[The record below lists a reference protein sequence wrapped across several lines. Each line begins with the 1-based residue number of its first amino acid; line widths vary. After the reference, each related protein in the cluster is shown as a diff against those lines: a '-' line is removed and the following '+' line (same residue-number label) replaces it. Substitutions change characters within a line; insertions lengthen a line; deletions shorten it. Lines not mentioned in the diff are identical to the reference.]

1 MKYFLDHDWQG
12 NMQTPKKKVG
22 EKAKINFLII
32 FATIYL
38 VFGLFTHSPWRP
50 LETNSFSIFANIFF
64 NGDILA
70 PHLAS
75 INSFDHG
82 HIYEILGAIF
92 AKIIFF
98 LEPHNAARLANILWL
113 ALTMIS
119 IGLTNRELRGIG
131 YGRQSNIIFL
141 SSVGLFFTLHTF
153 THEIAILTAASLCL
167 YSFSLSH
174 RRPFRA
180 SILLGIS
187 IIIGLLS
194 KGLMYLIPIIGITAT
209 LAILPNWNYRRTIIF
224 AGLGLLSSLIFIGVW
239 IFLLSLYHPNSLEKF
254 LFPMISFSTENIKYY
269 FVNLLW
275 FAWPALPLFMVTLFN
290 EFSTFLKY
298 KRTNLPLVFLAW
310 FFLLLI
316 CESQISQVKL
326 VILLPAIAIMA
337 SSSIDSL
344 QRGASGALNW
354 FGILI
359 FSAITLILWI
369 GWFALNFGIPY
380 KIHERMVYLSGNLT
394 PELNFFHIFLALFF
408 LIVWITSLWKNN
420 LTNRSSVTNW
430 ALGITLAWV
439 TTTLLW
445 FPMIENRKDYGR
457 IFKQINAINIPY
469 NQCMIANDLNNS
481 FVDLIFYCTQ
491 IDIRKNDKN
500 CKYIIS
506 HKDIRSISSDPEF
519 KSRILWQ
526 GKMPNDKKTFYI
538 MKN

>member
-1 MKYFLDHDWQG
+1 MKYFLNHDWQG

-32 FATIYL
+32 FASIYL
-38 VFGLFTHSPWRP
+38 IFGLFNHSPWRP
-50 LETNSFSIFANIFF
+50 LETNSFSIFSNIFF
-64 NGDILA
+64 NGHILA
-70 PHLAS
+70 PHLNS

-98 LEPHNAARLANILWL
+98 LEPHNAARISNLLWI

-119 IGLTNRELRGIG
+119 IGLTNRELRGFG

-153 THEIAILTAASLCL
+153 THEIAILSAASISL

-187 IIIGLLS
+187 LIIGLLS
-194 KGLMYLIPIIGITAT
+194 KGILYLIPIIGITMT
-209 LAILPNWNYRRTIIF
+209 LALLPNWNYKRIF
-224 AGLGLLSSLIFIGVW
+224 IFSILGLISSFIFVGIW
-239 IFLLSLYHPNSLEKF
+239 MFLLYAYHPISLEKF
-254 LFPMISFSTENIKYY
+254 LTPTINFKTENIKYY
-269 FVNLLW
+269 LINILW
-275 FAWPALPLFMVTLFN
+275 FAWPAVPLFIFTLIN
-290 EFSTFLKY
+290 ELSTFFKY
-298 KRTNLPLVFLAW
+298 KRTNLPLIFITW

-316 CESQISQVKL
+316 FEGQVSQVKL
-326 VILLPAIAIMA
+326 MILLPAIAIMA
-337 SSSIDSL
+337 STSIDSL

-359 FSAITLILWI
+359 FSAITLTLWI
-369 GWFALNFGIPY
+369 GWFALSFGVPY
-380 KIHERMVYLSGNLT
+380 KIHERMVYLSGNFSS
-394 PELNFFHIFLALFF
+394 ELNIFQIFLALIF
-408 LIVWITSLWKNN
+408 LVIWIISLWKNN

-439 TTTLLW
+439 TTSLLW
-445 FPMIENRKDYGR
+445 FPMIENRKDYGQ
-457 IFKQINAINIPY
+457 IFKDINTINISKDQCINAKEV
-469 NQCMIANDLNNS
+469 NDS
-481 FVDLIFYCTQ
+481 YIDLIFYYTQ
-491 IDIRKNDKN
+491 IDIRKNDTD
-500 CKYIIS
+500 CKYS
-506 HKDIRSISSDPEF
+506 LYHKDIRSMVKKPGFESQV
-519 KSRILWQ
+519 LWKN
-526 GKMPNDKKTFYI
+526 KMPNDKKTFFI

>member
-1 MKYFLDHDWQG
+1 
-12 NMQTPKKKVG
+12 
-22 EKAKINFLII
+22 
-32 FATIYL
+32 
-38 VFGLFTHSPWRP
+38 
-50 LETNSFSIFANIFF
+50 
-64 NGDILA
+64 
-70 PHLAS
+70 
-75 INSFDHG
+75 
-82 HIYEILGAIF
+82 
-92 AKIIFF
+92 
-98 LEPHNAARLANILWL
+98 
-113 ALTMIS
+113 
-119 IGLTNRELRGIG
+119 
-131 YGRQSNIIFL
+131 
-141 SSVGLFFTLHTF
+141 
-153 THEIAILTAASLCL
+153 
-167 YSFSLSH
+167 
-174 RRPFRA
+174 
-180 SILLGIS
+180 
-187 IIIGLLS
+187 
-194 KGLMYLIPIIGITAT
+194 
-209 LAILPNWNYRRTIIF
+209 
-224 AGLGLLSSLIFIGVW
+224 
-239 IFLLSLYHPNSLEKF
+239 
-254 LFPMISFSTENIKYY
+254 MISFSTENIKYY

-275 FAWPALPLFMVTLFN
+275 FAWPAVPLFIVTLFN

-394 PELNFFHIFLALFF
+394 PELNFFHIFLALIF

-445 FPMIENRKDYGR
+445 FPMIENRKDYGQ

-481 FVDLIFYCTQ
+481 FVDLIFYYTQ
-491 IDIRKNDKN
+491 IDMRKNDKN
-500 CKYIIS
+500 CKYIIF

-519 KSRILWQ
+519 KSRILWL

-538 MKN
+538 LKN

>member
-1 MKYFLDHDWQG
+1 
-12 NMQTPKKKVG
+12 MQTPKKKVG

-32 FATIYL
+32 FATIYV
-38 VFGLFTHSPWRP
+38 VFEIFTHSPWRP
-50 LETNSFSIFANIFF
+50 LETNSLSIFANIFF

-224 AGLGLLSSLIFIGVW
+224 AGLGLLSSLLFIGVW

-275 FAWPALPLFMVTLFN
+275 FAWPAIPLFIVTLFN

-380 KIHERMVYLSGNLT
+380 NIHERMV
-394 PELNFFHIFLALFF
+394 
-408 LIVWITSLWKNN
+408 
-420 LTNRSSVTNW
+420 
-430 ALGITLAWV
+430 
-439 TTTLLW
+439 
-445 FPMIENRKDYGR
+445 
-457 IFKQINAINIPY
+457 
-469 NQCMIANDLNNS
+469 
-481 FVDLIFYCTQ
+481 
-491 IDIRKNDKN
+491 
-500 CKYIIS
+500 
-506 HKDIRSISSDPEF
+506 
-519 KSRILWQ
+519 
-526 GKMPNDKKTFYI
+526 
-538 MKN
+538 